1 MQHRLRIR
9 FTMMVDIR
17 AGIIIIIITMVETM
31 GGTTRMGAMGADI
44 RGEMGVGIRGAGM
57 VGEEV
62 VVEEMEG
69 VGVGVDSRL

>member
-1 MQHRLRIR
+1 MEHRLRIR

-17 AGIIIIIITMVETM
+17 AGIIIIITMVETM

-44 RGEMGVGIRGAGM
+44 REEMGVGIRGAGM